1 MQGTGLD
8 QMNDGGSDVLL
19 NQSEDSTST
28 ASANG
33 PKDTNTKN
41 NSGAESGGAAD
52 TGPGASDSVPKYVV
66 FTDKSTATVF
76 LKDETSP
83 EILYT
88 VTENTTLNYLIWE
101 GWNGDE
107 YATISN
113 ATFVSDQATKIDGPF
128 AHVSRDGATLNFS
141 LFHTKLANYTKNAM
155 RLVMNFDVENLTGT
169 SSSEFFAVVDNSDDA
184 PEASAV
190 VSSAN
195 AESPSAEVVS
205 SATATAT
212 DASNGT
218 GGTTGS
224 TDTESTTSASTTN
237 NSKSSKG
244 GGGGGLAT
252 GAIAGIA
259 VGAIIGVI
267 LIGAMIWFFLRKR
280 RQNKK
285 LAGGYTATD
294 SGNAY
299 IVDKETHGRTTDSP
313 NSPYSDENGTHN
325 IAIES
330 TARDEPAIAPVE
342 RGLPRTSTGGSQGGR
357 SASGAQTPQGV
368 STNVA
373 HLVEDG
379 MTADEIRRL
388 EEEERQ
394 LDDEIERAARR

>member
-128 AHVSRDGATLNFS
+128 AHGKCGNTSSYLPVPVDS
-141 LFHTKLANYTKNAM
+141 LF
-155 RLVMNFDVENLTGT
+155 
-169 SSSEFFAVVDNSDDA
+169 
-184 PEASAV
+184 P
-190 VSSAN
+190 
-195 AESPSAEVVS
+195 
-205 SATATAT
+205 
-212 DASNGT
+212 
-218 GGTTGS
+218 
-224 TDTESTTSASTTN
+224 
-237 NSKSSKG
+237 
-244 GGGGGLAT
+244 
-252 GAIAGIA
+252 I
-259 VGAIIGVI
+259 
-267 LIGAMIWFFLRKR
+267 
-280 RQNKK
+280 
-285 LAGGYTATD
+285 
-294 SGNAY
+294 
-299 IVDKETHGRTTDSP
+299 
-313 NSPYSDENGTHN
+313 
-325 IAIES
+325 
-330 TARDEPAIAPVE
+330 
-342 RGLPRTSTGGSQGGR
+342 
-357 SASGAQTPQGV
+357 
-368 STNVA
+368 
-373 HLVEDG
+373 
-379 MTADEIRRL
+379 
-388 EEEERQ
+388 
-394 LDDEIERAARR
+394 